1 MRHELNIMIFFN
13 SRITPDICPVTLQ
26 DASPSGITRAS
37 EPSPDSPTHF
47 LALPTEIRLQ
57 IHYYYLIS
65 LNIPER
71 LFTHLTMLGYWSDGS
86 GVVTRYDDRGNNLGR
101 RISKPLLSLLLLNHQ
116 IRLEVEE
123 VLYRDFVFC
132 IHPSLSS
139 VDALRDFYSNKGKGA
154 RPASRLRNIQINLSL
169 NSRFWHAPPL
179 WVFEKWRVALRW
191 LSTSLP
197 ELQTVGLAVDYVPPT
212 GADKR
217 TKKEMLDLILS
228 FARIFKTVKNF
239 SLRFADIQYD
249 QYGYIAPVS
258 SELLEEEKLLLRLR
272 DEENLIWHRVAMHFH
287 DPSSELYSV
296 IGLQARYE
304 RLKARQQR
312 AEMEAEYLERLKEEN

>member
-1 MRHELNIMIFFN
+1 MVVVELCDTAEGFRSAFPTVEGMGDVEY
-13 SRITPDICPVTLQ
+13 RLGARAGYLPVHGRWRRLPP
-26 DASPSGITRAS
+26 AL
-37 EPSPDSPTHF
+37 F
-47 LALPTEIRLQ
+47 L
-57 IHYYYLIS
+57 
-65 LNIPER
+65 
-71 LFTHLTMLGYWSDGS
+71 LG
-86 GVVTRYDDRGNNLGR
+86 NF

-116 IRLEVEE
+116 IRFEVEE
-123 VLYRDFVFC
+123 VLYRGFVFC

-154 RPASRLRNIQINLSL
+154 RPASRLRNVQINLTL

-191 LSTSLP
+191 LSSSLP

-212 GADKR
+212 GADKQ

-228 FARIFKTVKNF
+228 FARIFKSVEKF
-239 SLRFADIQYD
+239 SLRFADIEYD
-249 QYGYIAPVS
+249 RYGYITPVS
-258 SELLEEEKLLLRLR
+258 SPPCSELLEEEKLLLRLR
-272 DEENLIWHRVAMHFH
+272 DEEKLIWHRVAMHFH

-296 IGLQARYE
+296 TGLQARYE